1 MTIKATDYSSST
13 YAYPVPERESSRKAD
28 DSTSP
33 ESSLRD
39 LLKRNEQVRVA
50 LSDLGR
56 SSAQSAKE
64 YARRR
69 LEEIEDMLRKL
80 AMLGLSPKQLAAM
93 LKEVKGLVEQYQAAG
108 KTLGADVSVDSP
120 TSSGAAGNANNMAA
134 AVDGASEAA
143 ASVNAASLDASTA
156 VTEAT
161 TGNPTTAGDAISPSG
176 ALSQAG
182 AGGQASPASAYRAM
196 ADNLSRTNDATTAD
210 VNFMAHAKSLLERLK
225 SMLKHANEQGH
236 SR

>member
-1 MTIKATDYSSST
+1 MTIKATNYSNGT
-13 YAYPVPERESSRKAD
+13 YAYPVRDRESSRKAD
-28 DSTSP
+28 DPTSP

-108 KTLGADVSVDSP
+108 KALGADASVDSP
-120 TSSGAAGNANNMAA
+120 TASGDAGTAAG
-134 AVDGASEAA
+134 DGASNVA
-143 ASVNAASLDASTA
+143 ASVNAAPLDASTP
-156 VTEAT
+156 VTQAT
-161 TGNPTTAGDAISPSG
+161 TVNPTTAGDAISPSG

-196 ADNLSRTNDATTAD
+196 ADNLSRTNDASTAD

>member
-1 MTIKATDYSSST
+1 MTIKATNYSNGT
-13 YAYPVPERESSRKAD
+13 YAYPVRDRESSRKAD
-28 DSTSP
+28 DPTSP

-108 KTLGADVSVDSP
+108 KALGADASVDSP
-120 TSSGAAGNANNMAA
+120 TASGDAETAAS
-134 AVDGASEAA
+134 DGASNVA
-143 ASVNAASLDASTA
+143 ASVNAAPLDASTP
-156 VTEAT
+156 VTQAT
-161 TGNPTTAGDAISPSG
+161 TVNPTTAGDAISPSG

-182 AGGQASPASAYRAM
+182 AGGQASPANAYRAM
-196 ADNLSRTNDATTAD
+196 ADNLSRTNDAATAD

>member
-1 MTIKATDYSSST
+1 MTIKATNYSSST
-13 YAYPVPERESSRKAD
+13 YAYPVGEREGSRKAD
-28 DSTSP
+28 DPTSP

-108 KTLGADVSVDSP
+108 KALGADASVDSP
-120 TSSGAAGNANNMAA
+120 TASGDAGTAAG
-134 AVDGASEAA
+134 DGASNVA
-143 ASVNAASLDASTA
+143 ASVNAAPLDASTP

-196 ADNLSRTNDATTAD
+196 ADNLSRTNDAATAD

>member
-1 MTIKATDYSSST
+1 MTIKATNYSNGT
-13 YAYPVPERESSRKAD
+13 YAYPVRDRESSRKAD
-28 DSTSP
+28 DPTSP
-33 ESSLRD
+33 ESFLRD

-108 KTLGADVSVDSP
+108 KMLGADVSVDSP
-120 TSSGAAGNANNMAA
+120 TASGDAGTAAGE
-134 AVDGASEAA
+134 GASNVA
-143 ASVNAASLDASTA
+143 ASVNAAPLDASTP
-156 VTEAT
+156 VTGAT

>member
-1 MTIKATDYSSST
+1 MTIKATNYSNGT
-13 YAYPVPERESSRKAD
+13 YAYPVRDRESSRKAD
-28 DSTSP
+28 DPTSP

-108 KTLGADVSVDSP
+108 KALGADVSVDSP
-120 TSSGAAGNANNMAA
+120 TASGDAGTAAD
-134 AVDGASEAA
+134 DGASNAA
-143 ASVNAASLDASTA
+143 ASVIAAPLDASTP
-156 VTEAT
+156 VTQAT
-161 TGNPTTAGDAISPSG
+161 TVNPTTAGDAISPSG

-196 ADNLSRTNDATTAD
+196 ADNLSRTNDAATAD

>member
-13 YAYPVPERESSRKAD
+13 YAYPVGEREGSRKAD
-28 DSTSP
+28 DPTST

-50 LSDLGR
+50 LSELGR

-69 LEEIEDMLRKL
+69 LEELEDMLRKL
-80 AMLGLSPKQLAAM
+80 ALLGLSPKQLAAM

-108 KTLGADVSVDSP
+108 KALGADVSIDSP
-120 TSSGAAGNANNMAA
+120 TASGDTGNANNMAA
-134 AVDGASEAA
+134 AGDDASNAAAGANA
-143 ASVNAASLDASTA
+143 ASVNTSTP

-196 ADNLSRTNDATTAD
+196 ADNLSRTNDAATAD
-210 VNFMAHAKSLLERLK
+210 VNFMARAKSLQERLK

>member
-1 MTIKATDYSSST
+1 MTIKATNYSNGT
-13 YAYPVPERESSRKAD
+13 YAYPVRDRESSRKAD
-28 DSTSP
+28 DPASP

-108 KTLGADVSVDSP
+108 KALGADVSVDSP
-120 TSSGAAGNANNMAA
+120 TASGDAGTAAD
-134 AVDGASEAA
+134 DGVSNVA
-143 ASVNAASLDASTA
+143 ASVNAAPLDASTP

-161 TGNPTTAGDAISPSG
+161 TVNPTTAGDAISPSG

-182 AGGQASPASAYRAM
+182 AGGQATPASAYRAM
-196 ADNLSRTNDATTAD
+196 ADNLSRTNDAATAD

-236 SR
+236 SS

>member
-1 MTIKATDYSSST
+1 MTIKATNYSNGT
-13 YAYPVPERESSRKAD
+13 YAYPVRDRESSRNAD
-28 DSTSP
+28 DPTSP

-108 KTLGADVSVDSP
+108 KALGADVSVDSP
-120 TSSGAAGNANNMAA
+120 TASGDAGTAAG
-134 AVDGASEAA
+134 DGASNAA
-143 ASVNAASLDASTA
+143 ASVNAAPLDASTP

-161 TGNPTTAGDAISPSG
+161 TVNPTTAGDAISPSG

-182 AGGQASPASAYRAM
+182 AGGQASPANAYRAM
-196 ADNLSRTNDATTAD
+196 ADNLSRTNDAATAD

>member
-1 MTIKATDYSSST
+1 MTIKATNYSNGT
-13 YAYPVPERESSRKAD
+13 YAYPVLDRESSRKAD
-28 DSTSP
+28 DPTSP

-108 KTLGADVSVDSP
+108 KALGADVSVDSP
-120 TSSGAAGNANNMAA
+120 TASGDAGTAAG
-134 AVDGASEAA
+134 DGASNVA
-143 ASVNAASLDASTA
+143 ASVNAAPLDASTA
-156 VTEAT
+156 VTQAT

-196 ADNLSRTNDATTAD
+196 ADNLSRTNDASTAD

>member
-1 MTIKATDYSSST
+1 MTIKATNYSNGT
-13 YAYPVPERESSRKAD
+13 YAYPVRDRESSRKAD
-28 DSTSP
+28 DPTSP

-80 AMLGLSPKQLAAM
+80 AMLGLSPKQLAEM

-108 KTLGADVSVDSP
+108 KALGADVSVDSP
-120 TSSGAAGNANNMAA
+120 TASGDAGTAAG
-134 AVDGASEAA
+134 DGASNVA
-143 ASVNAASLDASTA
+143 ASVNAAPLDASTA
-156 VTEAT
+156 VTQAT
-161 TGNPTTAGDAISPSG
+161 TGNPTTAGDAISPPG

-196 ADNLSRTNDATTAD
+196 ADNLSRTNDASTAD

>member
-1 MTIKATDYSSST
+1 MTIKATNYSNGT
-13 YAYPVPERESSRKAD
+13 YAYPVRDRESSRKAD
-28 DSTSP
+28 DPTSP

-108 KTLGADVSVDSP
+108 KALGADVSVDSP
-120 TSSGAAGNANNMAA
+120 TASGEAGTVAG
-134 AVDGASEAA
+134 DGASNAA
-143 ASVNAASLDASTA
+143 ASVNAAPLDASTP
-156 VTEAT
+156 VTQAT

-196 ADNLSRTNDATTAD
+196 ADNLSRTNDAATAD

>member
-1 MTIKATDYSSST
+1 MAIKATHYSSST
-13 YAYPVPERESSRKAD
+13 YAYPVGEREDSRKAD
-28 DSTSP
+28 DPTSP

-108 KTLGADVSVDSP
+108 KALGADVSVDSP
-120 TSSGAAGNANNMAA
+120 TASGDAGTAAG
-134 AVDGASEAA
+134 DGASNAA
-143 ASVNAASLDASTA
+143 ASVNAAPLDASTP
-156 VTEAT
+156 VTQAT

-196 ADNLSRTNDATTAD
+196 ADNLSRTNDAATAD

-236 SR
+236 PR

>member
-1 MTIKATDYSSST
+1 MTIKATNYSSSP
-13 YAYPVPERESSRKAD
+13 YAYPVGEREGSRKAD
-28 DSTSP
+28 DPTSP

-93 LKEVKGLVEQYQAAG
+93 LKEVKGLIEQYQAAG
-108 KTLGADVSVDSP
+108 KALGADVSVDSP
-120 TSSGAAGNANNMAA
+120 TASRDAGTAAS
-134 AVDGASEAA
+134 DGASNVA
-143 ASVNAASLDASTA
+143 ASVNAAPLDASTP

-161 TGNPTTAGDAISPSG
+161 TVNPTTAGDAISPSG

-196 ADNLSRTNDATTAD
+196 ADNLSRTNDAATAD

>member
-1 MTIKATDYSSST
+1 MTIKATNYSNGT
-13 YAYPVPERESSRKAD
+13 YAYPVRDRESSRKAD
-28 DSTSP
+28 DPTSP

-108 KTLGADVSVDSP
+108 KALGADASVDSP
-120 TSSGAAGNANNMAA
+120 TASGDAGTAAG
-134 AVDGASEAA
+134 DGASNVA
-143 ASVNAASLDASTA
+143 ASVNAAPLDASTP
-156 VTEAT
+156 VTQAT
-161 TGNPTTAGDAISPSG
+161 TVNPTTAGDAISPSG

-196 ADNLSRTNDATTAD
+196 ADNLSRTNDAATAD

>member
-1 MTIKATDYSSST
+1 MTIKATNYSNGT
-13 YAYPVPERESSRKAD
+13 YAYPVRDRESSRKAD
-28 DSTSP
+28 DPTSP

-108 KTLGADVSVDSP
+108 KALGADVSVDSP
-120 TSSGAAGNANNMAA
+120 TASGDAGTAAG
-134 AVDGASEAA
+134 DGASNVA
-143 ASVNAASLDASTA
+143 ASVNAAPLDASTA
-156 VTEAT
+156 VTQAT

-196 ADNLSRTNDATTAD
+196 ADNLSRTNDASTAD

>member
-1 MTIKATDYSSST
+1 MTIKATNYSRST
-13 YAYPVPERESSRKAD
+13 YAYPVGEREGSRKAD
-28 DSTSP
+28 DPTSP

-108 KTLGADVSVDSP
+108 KALGADVSVDSP
-120 TSSGAAGNANNMAA
+120 TASGDAGTAAG
-134 AVDGASEAA
+134 DGASNVA
-143 ASVNAASLDASTA
+143 ASVNAAPLDASTP

-196 ADNLSRTNDATTAD
+196 ADNLSRTDDASTAD
-210 VNFMAHAKSLLERLK
+210 VNFTAHAKSLLERLK

>member
-1 MTIKATDYSSST
+1 MTIKATNYSNGT
-13 YAYPVPERESSRKAD
+13 YAYPVRDRESSRKAD
-28 DSTSP
+28 DPTSP

-108 KTLGADVSVDSP
+108 KALGADVSVDSP
-120 TSSGAAGNANNMAA
+120 TASGDAGTAAS
-134 AVDGASEAA
+134 DGASNVA
-143 ASVNAASLDASTA
+143 ASVNAEPVRIFVGEA
-156 VTEAT
+156 VEQIVSHA
-161 TGNPTTAGDAISPSG
+161 
-176 ALSQAG
+176 
-182 AGGQASPASAYRAM
+182 PA
-196 ADNLSRTNDATTAD
+196 
-210 VNFMAHAKSLLERLK
+210 
-225 SMLKHANEQGH
+225 
-236 SR
+236 